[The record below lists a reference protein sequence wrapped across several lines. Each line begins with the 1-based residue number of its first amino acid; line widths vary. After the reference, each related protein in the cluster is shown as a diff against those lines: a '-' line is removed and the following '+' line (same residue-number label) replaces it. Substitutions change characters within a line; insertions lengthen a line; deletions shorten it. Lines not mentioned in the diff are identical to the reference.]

1 MLFNQITIIDQCR
14 LTEEGI
20 REISDLSI
28 HPLVR
33 YQDNPSSEEEIM
45 ARIGES
51 DCVLVSW
58 QTPLTAKVIAATPCL
73 KYIGMCCSLYSEASA
88 NVDIA
93 KARELGITVRGV
105 RDYGDEGVVEFI
117 FSQLINLFKGHGP
130 YQWREEPVELGHKS
144 IGIIGLG
151 TLGRMVADTALHFGM
166 KVYYYGRIQKPE
178 AEQKGIQFLPLN
190 ELLAICDVIT
200 THLPK
205 HTVLLGEEEFKH
217 KKANSIL
224 INTSLGLT
232 FDEKAFLNWLKKDEK
247 SFAIF
252 DSDGAGS
259 SYEVFSK
266 LSNVILY
273 PRSAGY
279 TKESKVRLT
288 QKVVDNLKGV

>member
-1 MLFNQITIIDQCR
+1 MLFNQITIIDKCR

-20 REISDLSI
+20 REISDLSK

-33 YQDNPSSEEEIM
+33 YQENPSSEEEIM
-45 ARIGES
+45 ARIRES

-58 QTPLTAKVIAATPCL
+58 QTTLSARVIDSAPQL
-73 KYIGMCCSLYSEASA
+73 KYIGMCCSLYNEASA

-93 KARELGITVRGV
+93 KTHELGITVRGV

-117 FSQLINLFKGHGP
+117 FAQLINLFKGYGT
-130 YQWREEPVELGHKS
+130 YQWRDEPVELGHKS

-151 TLGRMVADTALHFGM
+151 TLGRMVANTALHFGM
-166 KVYYYGRIQKPE
+166 EVYYYGRTQKPE
-178 AEQKGIQFLPLN
+178 AEQKGIQYLPLN
-190 ELLAICDVIT
+190 ELMAVCDVIT

-205 HTVLLGEEEFKH
+205 HTILLGKEEFKH
-217 KKANSIL
+217 KKANSVL

-232 FDEKAFLNWLKKDEK
+232 FDEKAFLNWLNKDEK

-252 DSDGAGS
+252 DSDGAAS
-259 SYEVFSK
+259 SYQTFSK

-279 TKESKVRLT
+279 TEESKRRLT
-288 QKVVDNLKGV
+288 KKVIANLKAV